1 VAPDNHPLKKHA
13 GKLQT
18 LITAAEFT
26 DGQGN
31 SMSYA
36 DGFEKNLKLLKE
48 AQKQNACVFLVGNG
62 GSAAIVSHISNDFLN
77 VAKIR
82 TFTLHE
88 PSMVT
93 CMSNDYGYE
102 NVYSKPL
109 AILAQKNDLLIA
121 VSSSG
126 KSPNIIN
133 AANHIKKVGG
143 KVITLS
149 GFSKDNPLRKIGS
162 VNFWLNSSNYGL
174 VEVGHMFFLHCLSDH
189 LNP

>member
-1 VAPDNHPLKKHA
+1 MPDNHPLKKHA
-13 GKLQT
+13 GKLQA

-48 AQKQNACVFLVGNG
+48 AQKQNTCVFLVGNG

-88 PSMVT
+88 SSMVT